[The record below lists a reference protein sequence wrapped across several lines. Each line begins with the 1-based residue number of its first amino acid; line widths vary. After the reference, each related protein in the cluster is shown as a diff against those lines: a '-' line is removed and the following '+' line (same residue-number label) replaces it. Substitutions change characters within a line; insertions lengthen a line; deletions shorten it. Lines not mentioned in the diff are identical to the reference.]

1 MNDAP
6 AASPTRDPPA
16 GRDTPKSARTRARI
30 LDCAMRLFAQVG
42 YAEATNP
49 RIAEEAGLTRGA
61 MLYHFPTR
69 ETLVGAAAEHIHA
82 ARSALMAEAAAA
94 PTAGADV
101 AERAIDLYWSLLN
114 QAPFIAFAE
123 LEAVARTSPAIA
135 GYLAPYREAF
145 DRAQVGDQLLGLLS
159 AGAGARFQT
168 SRDLAR
174 FMLEGLARATL
185 TYDADSRVQRLLTVI
200 KRATH
205 MLNRK
210 GAIQDLW
217 LEEPPSR

>member
-1 MNDAP
+1 MTNDFT
-6 AASPTRDPPA
+6 ASP

-30 LDCAMRLFAQVG
+30 LDCALRLFAQIG

-69 ETLVGAAAEHIHA
+69 EALV
-82 ARSALMAEAAAA
+82 EAAAGHIHEA
-94 PTAGADV
+94 RSKLMSEAAANPPPGADL
-101 AERAIDLYWSLLN
+101 AERAIDTYWALLR
-114 QAPFIAFAE
+114 QPAFVAFAE
-123 LEAVARTSPAIA
+123 LEAVARTNPTVA
-135 GYLAPYREAF
+135 GYLASYREAF
-145 DRAQVGDQLLGLLS
+145 DRAQVGDQLLGLFS
-159 AGAGARFQT
+159 AGSGARFQA

-185 TYDADSRVQRLLTVI
+185 TYDAEPRVQRLLAVI

-210 GAIQDLW
+210 GATQELW
-217 LEEPPSR
+217 PEEPPAR